1 MANKFLDSNGL
12 QHLITK
18 LKTQFSGNGIPSISF
33 DNIDNIKNLED
44 AYEGKP
50 LIYAVTKSKNTTDG
64 TVNVFIGI
72 LEILSDDMSH
82 LITQILTTHYTYD
95 TNTKQFNFNSHDDTK
110 INQCYRSY
118 NISATHL
125 TNERNTWSDWNPFI
139 DATIQTVIG
148 ALSKKVNELETK
160 ITNLENN
167 TVSLGEDGK
176 VKSSQLPSY
185 LDDVVEFAEIVE
197 TANVLQNSYTG
208 AGTVVYV
215 SSINQF
221 ALRTNTPTS
230 SDTSVDTVKY
240 YNNWNGRDN
249 YSDDTFVPLAGKI
262 FVDSSTDKL
271 YRWNGTTLVEVSS
284 TELEAASID
293 NNEIDNMFN

>member
-82 LITQILTTHYTYD
+82 LITQILTTHYDYD
-95 TNTKQFNFNSHDDTK
+95 TNTKQFNFNSHNDTQ

-118 NISATHL
+118 NINAAHL
-125 TNERNTWSDWNPFI
+125 TNAKGTWSDWNPFV

-148 ALSKKVNELETK
+148 ALSKKINELETK

-185 LDDVVEFAEIVE
+185 LDDVVEFSRIIPTGEI
-197 TANVLQNSYTG
+197 TPSSYTG
-208 AGTVVYV
+208 VGDVVYI

-221 ALRTNTPTS
+221 AITPAP
-230 SDTSVDTVKY
+230 TVQGSEKY
-240 YNNWNGRDN
+240 YNNWHGRDN
-249 YSDDTFVPLAGKI
+249 YSDEDFVPLAGKI

-271 YRWNGTTLVEVSS
+271 YRWNGSTLIEVSS

>member
-18 LKTQFSGNGIPSISF
+18 LKTQFSDNGIPSISF

-50 LIYAVTKSKNTTDG
+50 LIYAVTKSKNTTNG

-82 LITQILTTHYTYD
+82 LVTQILTTHYDYD
-95 TNTKQFNFNSHDDTK
+95 TNTKQFNFNSHNDTQ

-118 NISATHL
+118 NINAAHL
-125 TNERNTWSDWNPFI
+125 TNAKGTWSDWNPFV

-148 ALSKKVNELETK
+148 ALSKKINELETK

-185 LDDVVEFAEIVE
+185 LDDVVEFSSIVE
-197 TANVLQNSYTG
+197 TANVLQASHVG
-208 AGTVVYV
+208 EGTVVYV
-215 SSINQF
+215 SSANQF
-221 ALRTNTPTS
+221 ALL
-230 SDTSVDTVKY
+230 VDTPSSSGLSTSKY
-240 YNNWNGRDN
+240 YNDWEGRDN
-249 YSDDTFVPLAGKI
+249 YADDSFVPLAGKI

-271 YRWNGTTLVEVSS
+271 YRWNGSTLIEVSS